1 MRTAELGWYFRIKQV
16 GGAVDDRSEREEMS
30 ARGAEAGSS
39 GLLAGG
45 MFGVL
50 LGVGIG
56 AAIGLFLGML
66 VGRARGEAQGLTKGI
81 EIGRLE
87 AASAVPPPRRWRR
100 LWRRGDG

>member
-1 MRTAELGWYFRIKQV
+1 M
-16 GGAVDDRSEREEMS
+16 DDRSEREEIS
-30 ARGAEAGSS
+30 AREAAVAST

-56 AAIGLFLGML
+56 AAIGLLLGLL

-100 LWRRGDG
+100 LWRRGGD